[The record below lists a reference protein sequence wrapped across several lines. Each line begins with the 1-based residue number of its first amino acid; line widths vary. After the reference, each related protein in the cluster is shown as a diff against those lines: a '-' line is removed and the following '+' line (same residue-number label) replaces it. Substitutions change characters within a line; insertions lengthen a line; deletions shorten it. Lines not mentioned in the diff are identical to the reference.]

1 MNIYVSHLSWGTK
14 GDSLQNLFSQYG
26 EVSSANVITDRET
39 GRSRGFGFVEMPNDD
54 RRPGC
59 DRRARRHRLRRQD
72 HRGQCRKTEGRQAC
86 RRLRRR
92 QPWRRLRRR
101 LRRQQEILIFHDG
114 IYHPCFM
121 RLRQGSLFARSV
133 RATGS
138 SPEGA
143 AYRKGAGGRRGIG
156 RKGETAGR
164 TGRGCQA
171 GAPGDHTR
179 ISPESRRG

>member
-39 GRSRGFGFVEMPNDD
+39 GRSRGFGFVEMPND
-54 RRPGC
+54 
-59 DRRARRHRLRRQD
+59 AE
-72 HRGQCRKTEGRQAC
+72 GQAAIDALDGTDFEGKTIGVNVAKPAATGDTDFPR
-86 RRLRRR
+86 
-92 QPWRRLRRR
+92 
-101 LRRQQEILIFHDG
+101 G

-171 GAPGDHTR
+171 GAHGDHTR